1 MEVLKRI
8 LVGLFIGLLCGLV
21 PLIYGLL
28 MKHKL
33 SSIIAFVLTAL
44 MGVVF
49 AYIEKSPF
57 SAMVVSMLFILIS
70 VAEKK
75 KHSKSDHSDEE

>member
-28 MKHKL
+28 TKHKL
-33 SSIIAFVLTAL
+33 SSIISFVLTAL

-49 AYIEKSPF
+49 AYIEESPF
-57 SAMVVSMLFILIS
+57 SAIVVSMLFILIS

-75 KHSKSDHSDEE
+75 KHSKSNHSDDE